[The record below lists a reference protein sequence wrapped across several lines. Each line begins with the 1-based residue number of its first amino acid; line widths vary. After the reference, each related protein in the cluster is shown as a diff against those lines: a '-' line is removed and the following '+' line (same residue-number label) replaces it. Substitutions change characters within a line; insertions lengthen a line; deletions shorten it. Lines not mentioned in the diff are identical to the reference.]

1 MRKVGFDKALF
12 IAEKMRPEFTYN
24 MAKLEG
30 NTATYSQVETIVH
43 GLSVSGLSMQ
53 DIRQVDNIARG
64 WNLLLDELKN
74 GDFSL
79 SKQNTIFLNM
89 TVAEGENR
97 LNFGS
102 FRNGPVAING
112 TDYIPPMHLDLPL
125 QWDSMINSYKSIS
138 DPLEQSIFLYGELAK
153 NQFFGDGN
161 KRTALLVMNGC
172 LISEG
177 YCPITISP
185 NDNKEYRD
193 VLLNYYENS
202 EKYKQ
207 QFSDFMKYQQ
217 LKVLKKWS
225 YDIDLPNT
233 ESELGKTIDA
243 SNIKT
248 KPAVKITVI
257 KNKDGRVR

>member
-1 MRKVGFDKALF
+1 MRKIGFDKALF

-43 GLSVSGLSMQ
+43 GLSVSGLSMK
-53 DIRQVDNIARG
+53 DVRQVDNIARG

-74 GDFSL
+74 GDFSI
-79 SKQNTIFLNM
+79 SKQNAIFLNM
-89 TVAEGENR
+89 TVAEGENT

-102 FRNGPVAING
+102 FRNGPVAISG
-112 TDYIPPMHLDLPL
+112 TDYIPPMHLELPY
-125 QWDSMINSYKSIS
+125 QWDSMINSFKSIK
-138 DPLEQSIFLYGELAK
+138 DPLEQSIFLYSELAK

-161 KRTALLVMNGC
+161 KRTALLLMNGC

-193 VLLNYYENS
+193 VLLHYYEDS
-202 EKYKQ
+202 ETYKNE
-207 QFSDFMKYQQ
+207 FHAFMKDQQ
-217 LKVLKKWS
+217 LKILKKWS
-225 YDIDLPNT
+225 YDVTLSNV
-233 ESELGKTIDA
+233 ESESIKTINTDVV
-243 SNIKT
+243 KT
-248 KPAVKITVI
+248 KPVI
-257 KNKDGRVR
+257 EFNTKKSKGLER